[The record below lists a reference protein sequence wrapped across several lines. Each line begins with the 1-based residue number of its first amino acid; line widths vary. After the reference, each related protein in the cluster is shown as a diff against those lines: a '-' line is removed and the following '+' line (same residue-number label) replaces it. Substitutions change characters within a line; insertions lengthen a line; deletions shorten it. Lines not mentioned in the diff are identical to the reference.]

1 MRLVNSSAIQY
12 WTIENTGNRHR
23 AAVLQWCRAAL
34 GWRVDFAMARITSV
48 LSRIGL
54 CYLLAGSFIALSARF
69 RDGAI
74 SPRPALIAGI
84 AAYV

>member
-1 MRLVNSSAIQY
+1 MRVVNSSAIQY

-23 AAVLQWCRAAL
+23 AAALQWCRAAL
-34 GWRVDFAMARITSV
+34 GWRADFAM
-48 LSRIGL
+48 SRIGL
-54 CYLLAGSFIALSARF
+54 CYLLAGSFITLTARF

-74 SPRPALIAGI
+74 SPRPALIACI

>member
-1 MRLVNSSAIQY
+1 MRVVNSSAIQY
-12 WTIENTGNRHR
+12 WTIESTGNRHR

-48 LSRIGL
+48 
-54 CYLLAGSFIALSARF
+54 GSFITLTARF

-74 SPRPALIAGI
+74 SLRPALNAGIAGI